1 MLNNI
6 GKVTLETVNYIMRE
20 RGSSSCWWSVID
32 RPGLNREKSL
42 TVSGWKGGGGFLSDD
57 ADYSFKL
64 KIEGESIL
72 SSLHLAGMHR
82 CINDGRFQCGAVPLK
97 PVIIVMVIKR
107 VNK

>member
-1 MLNNI
+1 MKRHRSTRI
-6 GKVTLETVNYIMRE
+6 KSRKEFNYEWR
-20 RGSSSCWWSVID
+20 
-32 RPGLNREKSL
+32 K
-42 TVSGWKGGGGFLSDD
+42 GGGFLSDD

-72 SSLHLAGMHR
+72 TLHLAGMHR